1 MVGFSDTLQS
11 GFKPLLISFLSTFIR
26 GTDQLLEIGKHSQ
39 HHLKM
44 ALVTLKKLSV
54 SFGADA
60 ILDQADL
67 IIEPNERLGLIGRN
81 GAGKST
87 LLKLIDGD
95 ILPDD
100 GEILTRQGTRVGRLI
115 QEVPND
121 IDYDIRSVIAL
132 GDSQR
137 GQALARFYLEGDQD
151 EQLQHELNEK
161 DAWTLDRQVKTLCS
175 KFNLTPAEQFT
186 QLSGGMKR
194 RVLMARAL
202 VTDPD
207 IVLLDEPTNHL
218 DIDTILWLEN
228 LLLGLN
234 VTLII
239 VSHDRSFIDKLC
251 TRIIELDR
259 GLITSYPGNFST
271 YITTKAKALEDEE
284 KHNAKFDKRLAQE
297 EVWIRQGIQARR
309 TRNEGRVRALKKM
322 REERRQRRERQGIA
336 SINLNQSG
344 KSGKIV
350 IEAENLH
357 ASFDDKTIIDDFSC
371 RILRGDKVGIIGPNG
386 CGKSTLIKML
396 TGENPPQKGQIKIG
410 TNLQIA
416 YLDQHRSAI
425 RDDLSVQDNVSGN
438 TEIMI
443 NGQSKHIMGYL
454 QDFLFSPARA
464 RAPAAKLSGGER
476 NRLMLAKLFTQP
488 FNFLV
493 LDEPTNDLDYETL
506 ELLEQ
511 LLMDYSGTLL
521 LVSHDRTFLNN
532 VVSSTIAF
540 EGNGEVHEYI
550 GGYEDWL
557 RQKRDI
563 DNAAALN
570 ESAKGNDDKPK
581 AKIISAAKPKKLS
594 YNLQREL
601 DQLPQTIDALEKQ
614 IEALTNDMADPSFYQ
629 QDQSV
634 IADTGNQLK
643 TRQEELDACFKRWE
657 ELEA

>member
-1 MVGFSDTLQS
+1 MS
-11 GFKPLLISFLSTFIR
+11 LISLNNVSI
-26 GTDQLLEIGKHSQ
+26 
-39 HHLKM
+39 
-44 ALVTLKKLSV
+44 

-60 ILDQADL
+60 ILDQANL
-67 IIEPNERLGLIGRN
+67 IIEPRERLGLIGRN

-100 GEILTRQGTRVGRLI
+100 GELVRNQGLVTGRLI

-121 IDYDIRSVIAL
+121 LNYDIQSVVAL
-132 GDSQR
+132 GDENR
-137 GQALARFYLEGDQD
+137 GEALASYYLNGDSDFDAQQLLTEQD
-151 EQLQHELNEK
+151 G
-161 DAWTLDRQVKTLCS
+161 WTLDREVKTLCS
-175 KFNLTPAEQFT
+175 KFDLEPTMAFGE
-186 QLSGGMKR
+186 LSGGMKR

-202 VTDPD
+202 VKSPD
-207 IVLLDEPTNHL
+207 ILLLDEPTNHL

-228 LLLGLN
+228 LLLGLK
-234 VTLII
+234 VTLVI

-251 TRIIELDR
+251 TKIIELDR
-259 GLITSYPGNFST
+259 GLLTSYPGNFQA
-271 YITTKAKALEDEE
+271 YVQQKAKALEEE
-284 KHNAKFDKRLAQE
+284 ERHNAKFDKKLAQE

-309 TRNEGRVRALKKM
+309 TRNEGRVRSLKKM
-322 REERRQRRERQGIA
+322 REERRQRRERQGTA
-336 SINLNQSG
+336 SISLNQGG

-350 IEAENLH
+350 IEGEHLH
-357 ASFDDKTIIDDFSC
+357 ASFDGKVIVEDFSC

-396 TGENPPQKGQIKIG
+396 TGENKPQFSQDDGKLKIG
-410 TNLQIA
+410 TNLEIA

-438 TEIMI
+438 NEITI

-454 QDFLFSPARA
+454 QDFLFSPSRA

-532 VVSSTIAF
+532 VVTSTIAF
-540 EGNGEVHEYI
+540 EGNGQVYEYI
-550 GGYEDWL
+550 GGYDDWL
-557 RQKRDI
+557 DQKREQVTAPKEVEATD
-563 DNAAALN
+563 
-570 ESAKGNDDKPK
+570 SPKPK
-581 AKIISAAKPKKLS
+581 AASAKKLS
-594 YNLQREL
+594 YKLQREL
-601 DQLPQTIDALEKQ
+601 DQLPQKIDQLETK
-614 IEALTNDMADPSFYQ
+614 IAELTQTMSSPDFYQ
-629 QDQSV
+629 QN
-634 IADTGNQLK
+634 ADIVSQTGNELKQLQ
-643 TRQEELDACFKRWE
+643 TDLDACFVRWE

>member
-1 MVGFSDTLQS
+1 MS
-11 GFKPLLISFLSTFIR
+11 LI
-26 GTDQLLEIGKHSQ
+26 
-39 HHLKM
+39 
-44 ALVTLKKLSV
+44 TLKNVGV

-60 ILDQADL
+60 ILDQANL
-67 IIEPNERLGLIGRN
+67 IIEPNERVGLIGRN

-87 LLKLIDGD
+87 LLKLIDGE
-95 ILPDD
+95 IEPDD
-100 GEILTRQGTRVGRLI
+100 GEVIVPQGTITGRLI
-115 QEVPND
+115 QEVPNN

-132 GDSQR
+132 GDDVR
-137 GQALARFYLEGDQD
+137 GPLLARFYTEGEQD
-151 EQLQHELNEK
+151 IELQHELNET
-161 DAWTLDRQVKTLCS
+161 DAWALDRQVKTLCS
-175 KFNLTPAEQFT
+175 KFDIDADTQFD

-202 VTDPD
+202 VKEPD
-207 IVLLDEPTNHL
+207 ILLLDEPTNHL

-228 LLLGLN
+228 LLISLN
-234 VTLII
+234 ISLVI

-251 TRIIELDR
+251 TRIIEIDR
-259 GLITSYPGNFST
+259 GIITSYPGSFQT
-271 YITTKAKALEDEE
+271 YLTSKAKALQEED
-284 KHNAKFDKRLAQE
+284 KHDALFDKRLAQE
-297 EVWIRQGIQARR
+297 EAWIRQGIQARR

-322 REERRQRRERQGIA
+322 REERRQRRERQSTANIK
-336 SINLNQSG
+336 LNQSE

-357 ASFDDKTIIDDFSC
+357 ASFDQNIIINDFSC

-386 CGKSTLIKML
+386 CGKSTLIKIL
-396 TGENPPQKGQIKIG
+396 TGENEPHSGNIKIG
-410 TNLQIA
+410 TSLQIA

-443 NGQSKHIMGYL
+443 NGQPKHIMGYL

-521 LVSHDRTFLNN
+521 LVSHDRTFLDN
-532 VVSSTIAF
+532 VVTSTIAF
-540 EGNGEVHEYI
+540 EGQGNVYEYI
-550 GGYEDWL
+550 GGYQDWL
-557 RQKRDI
+557 RQKRVDQEPPSTQ
-563 DNAAALN
+563 ATKQP
-570 ESAKGNDDKPK
+570 SKPTTQ
-581 AKIISAAKPKKLS
+581 AKPKKLS
-594 YNLQREL
+594 YKLQREL
-601 DQLPQTIDALEKQ
+601 DQLPIEIDKLETE
-614 IEALTNDMADPSFYQ
+614 IASLTKEMATTEFYQ
-629 QDQSV
+629 QSADV
-634 IADTGNQLK
+634 ITEIGNRLK
-643 TRQEELDACFKRWE
+643 ALQDSLDECFARWE
-657 ELEA
+657 ELET

>member
-1 MVGFSDTLQS
+1 MS
-11 GFKPLLISFLSTFIR
+11 LI
-26 GTDQLLEIGKHSQ
+26 
-39 HHLKM
+39 
-44 ALVTLKKLSV
+44 TLKNVSV
-54 SFGADA
+54 AFGSDA
-60 ILDQADL
+60 ILDQANL
-67 IIEPNERLGLIGRN
+67 IIEPNERIGLIGRN

-95 ILPDD
+95 VLPDD
-100 GEILTRQGTRVGRLI
+100 GELLRQQGTIIGRLV
-115 QEVPND
+115 QEVPSD
-121 IDYDIRSVIAL
+121 IDYDIRSVVAM
-132 GDSQR
+132 GDQML
-137 GQALARFYLEGDQD
+137 GQALADFYLAGDTDIEAQNRVT
-151 EQLQHELNEK
+151 ELE
-161 DAWTLDRQVKTLCS
+161 AWGLDVQVKTLCS
-175 KFNLTPAEQFT
+175 KFDLELEMQFS

-202 VTDPD
+202 VKQPD
-207 IVLLDEPTNHL
+207 ILLLDEPTNHL
-218 DIDTILWLEN
+218 DIETILWLEA
-228 LLLGLN
+228 LLLSLN
-234 VTLII
+234 VTMVI

-259 GLITSYPGNFST
+259 GLVTSYPGSFQA
-271 YITTKAKALEDEE
+271 YLTTKAKALEDENVV
-284 KHNAKFDKRLAQE
+284 NAKFDKRLAQE
-297 EVWIRQGIQARR
+297 EVWIRKGIQARR

-322 REERRQRRERQGIA
+322 REERSQRRERQGTA
-336 SINLNQSG
+336 NINLNALGG
-344 KSGKIV
+344 KSGKVV

-357 ASFDDKTIIDDFSC
+357 ASFDNQVIMQDFSC

-386 CGKSTLIKML
+386 CGKSTLIKIL
-396 TGENPPQKGQIKIG
+396 TGENKPHDGKIKIG
-410 TNLQIA
+410 TNLEIA

-438 TEIMI
+438 TEITI

-511 LLMDYSGTLL
+511 LLMDYTGTLL
-521 LVSHDRTFLNN
+521 LVSHDRTFLDN
-532 VVSSTIAF
+532 VVTSTIAF

-557 RQKRDI
+557 RQKRDTSKK
-563 DNAAALN
+563 A
-570 ESAKGNDDKPK
+570 EPVKKKEEPAKATTSVKT
-581 AKIISAAKPKKLS
+581 KKLS

-601 DQLPQTIDALEKQ
+601 EQLPKKIDGLEVK
-614 IEALTNDMADPSFYQ
+614 IEELTNEMGKPEFYQ
-629 QDQSV
+629 QEQSV
-634 IADTGNQLK
+634 VASVGNQLK
-643 TRQEELDACFKRWE
+643 ELQEQLDNCFARWE
-657 ELEA
+657 ELEG

>member
-1 MVGFSDTLQS
+1 
-11 GFKPLLISFLSTFIR
+11 
-26 GTDQLLEIGKHSQ
+26 
-39 HHLKM
+39 M
-44 ALVTLKKLSV
+44 ALITLKDVCV

-60 ILDQADL
+60 ILDQANL
-67 IIEPNERLGLIGRN
+67 IIEPNERIGLIGRN

-87 LLKLIDGD
+87 LLKLIDAVV
-95 ILPDD
+95 LPDD
-100 GEILTRQGTRVGRLI
+100 GEIVTQQGVSVGRLV
-115 QEVPND
+115 QEVPNNL
-121 IDYDIRSVIAL
+121 DYDIRSVIAL
-132 GDSQR
+132 GNSES
-137 GQALARFYLEGDQD
+137 GESLARFYLDGDQD
-151 EQLQHELNEK
+151 ADLQQELNEK
-161 DAWTLDRQVKTLCS
+161 DAWTLDRQVKTVCS
-175 KFNLTPAEQFT
+175 KFNLQVEAPFS

-202 VTDPD
+202 VNDPD
-207 IVLLDEPTNHL
+207 ILLLDEPTNHL
-218 DIDTILWLEN
+218 DIDTIIWLEN

-234 VTLII
+234 TTLII

-259 GLITSYPGNFST
+259 GLITSYPGSFKT
-271 YITTKAKALEDEE
+271 YLSTKAKALEDED
-284 KHNAKFDKRLAQE
+284 KHNAKFDKKLAQE

-309 TRNEGRVRALKKM
+309 TRNEGRVRALKRM
-322 REERRQRRERQGIA
+322 REERSQRRERQSTAKI
-336 SINLNQSG
+336 SLNQGG

-350 IEAENLH
+350 IEAEHLH
-357 ASFDDKTIIDDFSC
+357 AGFDGKTIIDDFSC

-386 CGKSTLIKML
+386 CGKSTLIKIL
-396 TGENPPQKGQIKIG
+396 TGESQPNNGNIKIG
-410 TNLQIA
+410 TSLQIA

-438 TEIMI
+438 TEITI

-521 LVSHDRTFLNN
+521 LVSHDRAFLDN
-532 VVSSTIAF
+532 VVTSTIAF
-540 EGNGEVHEYI
+540 EGSGQVHEYI
-550 GGYEDWL
+550 GGYQDWL
-557 RQKRDI
+557 RQKRD
-563 DNAAALN
+563 AQKS
-570 ESAKGNDDKPK
+570 SASATEKKADVKTTVQPK
-581 AKIISAAKPKKLS
+581 AKKLS
-594 YNLQREL
+594 YKLQREL
-601 DQLPQTIDALEKQ
+601 DQLPQKIDTLETR
-614 IEALTNDMADPSFYQ
+614 IEALSSKMANPDYYQ
-629 QDQSV
+629 QDQAT
-634 IADTGNQLK
+634 IADTGNKLK
-643 TRQEELDACFKRWE
+643 QAQEELDACFMRWE